1 MRILISDYIM
11 NNSNIAIPTKF
22 LFKVMAS
29 SFVSS
34 SYFNQFLNGK
44 PTIAELCEHIRVG
57 TKWYTFGVLLKL
69 DTTELDSIRVM
80 NEDTSFKTLK
90 MFELWLSSKPKAM
103 RREIIETLQ
112 KPTIAENFIAEEY
125 KRALVES
132 ELKG

>member
-1 MRILISDYIM
+1 M
-11 NNSNIAIPTKF
+11 
-22 LFKVMAS
+22 VS
-29 SFVSS
+29 SSVSS

-90 MFELWLSSKPKAM
+90 MFELWLSFNPKAM
-103 RREIIETLQ
+103 RRDIIETLQ
-112 KPTIAENFIAEEY
+112 KPTIAENVIAEEY
-125 KRALVES
+125 KRTLVES

>member
-1 MRILISDYIM
+1 MLISDYIG
-11 NNSNIAIPTKF
+11 NWPLPLNSSA
-22 LFKVMAS
+22 KVMAS
-29 SFVSS
+29 SSVSS

-80 NEDTSFKTLK
+80 NEDTSFKALK
-90 MFELWLSSKPKAM
+90 MFELWLSSNPIAM
-103 RREIIETLQ
+103 RRDIIETLQ

-132 ELKG
+132 ELMK